1 MSCFLFPCILSLEK
15 IMMLEILLLYRFY
28 YEYTTLNYFSKFI
41 TNQIKKGTNITM
53 PFMRSQKYIMTNDK
67 F

>member
-1 MSCFLFPCILSLEK
+1 
-15 IMMLEILLLYRFY
+15 MMLEILLLYRFY